1 MKKKRR
7 VALLCGGRSAE
18 HEVSLQSARNIAQ
31 AIDPNAYILTLIG
44 ITKDGRWL
52 WRGETAP
59 SGASASSVDRGFLSP
74 IGGFLL
80 NDDDPGAIRLNE
92 SALVPFDGGSEGFL
106 DALRSRFDIIF
117 PVLHGPWGED
127 GAVQGLLRMAG
138 ASFAGTG
145 VLGSAVGM
153 DKDIAKRLLVAEGIP
168 VAASVTLFRG
178 EVRPSFAEVTQKL
191 GPVLFIKPANMGSSV
206 GVHKVRCAEDWDA
219 GLDDAFLYDSTVLV
233 EECIVGR
240 ELECAVLGNGVAA
253 EASCVGE
260 IIPAHEFY
268 TYEAKYLDGNG
279 ARLEIPAKLPVE
291 ISERIRTL
299 AVKTF
304 LTLRCEDLS
313 RVDFFLKSDGTILVN
328 EINTMPGFT
337 SISMYPKLWEASG
350 IGYRELIDRLIG

>member
-1 MKKKRR
+1 MHKKRR

-18 HEVSLQSARNIAQ
+18 HEVSLQSARNIAW
-31 AIDPNAYILTLIG
+31 AMNPNAYILTLIG

-52 WRGETAP
+52 WKGETAP
-59 SGASASSVDRGFLSP
+59 SGASGNVADGEILSP
-74 IGGFLL
+74 IDGFLL
-80 NDDDPGAIRLNE
+80 NEDDPGAIRLNE
-92 SALVPFDGGSEGFL
+92 SALVPFDGDGESFL
-106 DALRSRFDIIF
+106 DTLRNRFDIVF

-138 ASFAGTG
+138 VPFIGTG

-153 DKDIAKRLLVAEGIP
+153 DKDIAKRLLAAEGIP

-178 EVRPSFAEVTQKL
+178 AARPSFAEVSQKL
-191 GPVLFIKPANMGSSV
+191 GPVLFVKPANMGSSV
-206 GVHKVRCAEDWDA
+206 GVHKIRGAGDWDA

-240 ELECAVLGNGVAA
+240 ELECAVLGNGAAA

-260 IIPAHEFY
+260 IIPAREFY
-268 TYEAKYLDGNG
+268 TYEAKYLDENG
-279 ARLEIPAKLPVE
+279 ARLEIPAKLPAE
-291 ISERIRTL
+291 TSERIRAL
-299 AVKTF
+299 AVQTF

-313 RVDFFLKSDGTILVN
+313 RVDFFLKPDGTALVN